1 MPFSLWWVARGTWV
15 SPDSNLNGKPRRPWL
30 VIVMGVVFLSMA
42 VFFAMFTPALSESSS
57 SRGGR
62 VLRWAAQSPVHF
74 GVFLG
79 FIYAALAIGL
89 GSLPRMY
96 RLHRGIT
103 TDKVR

>member
-1 MPFSLWWVARGTWV
+1 L
-15 SPDSNLNGKPRRPWL
+15 PDPNLNGMSRRPWL
-30 VIVMGVVFLSMA
+30 VIVLGVVFVSM
-42 VFFAMFTPALSESSS
+42 VVIFAMFTPTASMTSN

-62 VLRWAAQSPVHF
+62 VLRSAVQSPVHF

-96 RLHRGIT
+96 RLHRGNST
-103 TDKVR
+103 GKVR